1 MSRMERTLIIAKP
14 DAVQRGLVGELIAR
28 FERRGLKIVGL
39 KLLNVSVDLAQEH
52 YKEHAGKPF
61 FAGLVS
67 YITGCPVVTMVVQGP
82 NAIEIARA
90 TIGATNPVAA
100 ASGSIRGDLGVS
112 IGRNLVHG
120 SDGPESAAREVAL
133 FFNKDELLDY
143 DRESDRWIF
152 ES

>member
-1 MSRMERTLIIAKP
+1 MERTLIIAKP

-39 KLLNVSVDLAQEH
+39 KFTNVSTALAQEH
-52 YKEHAGKPF
+52 YKEHTGKPF

-67 YITGCPVVTMVVQGP
+67 YITGCPVVMMVVQGP

-120 SDGPESAAREVAL
+120 SDGAESAKREMAL
-133 FFNKDELLDY
+133 FFKSDELFEY
-143 DRESDRWIF
+143 DRWADPWI
-152 ES
+152 

>member
-1 MSRMERTLIIAKP
+1 MERTLIIAKP

-39 KLLNVSVDLAQEH
+39 KLMNVNTALAQEH
-52 YKEHAGKPF
+52 YKEHTGKPF
-61 FAGLVS
+61 FGGLVS
-67 YITGCPVVTMVVQGP
+67 YITGCPVVIMVVQGP

-90 TIGATNPVAA
+90 TIGTTNPVAA
-100 ASGSIRGDLGVS
+100 ASGSIRGDLSVS

-120 SDGPESAAREVAL
+120 SDGPQSAEREVAL
-133 FFNKDELLDY
+133 FFKSDELLDY
-143 DRESDRWIF
+143 ERSADRWIF